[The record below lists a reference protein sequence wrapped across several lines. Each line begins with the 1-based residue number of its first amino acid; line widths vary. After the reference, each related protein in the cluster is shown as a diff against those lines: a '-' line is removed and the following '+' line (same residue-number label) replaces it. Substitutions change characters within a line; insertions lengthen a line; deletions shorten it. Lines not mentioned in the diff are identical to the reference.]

1 MSSPSEELLSELLR
15 VDGLS
20 LSESS
25 EGVKGLAGLTGEEE
39 VDVGFSFPLGV
50 RYTSLTPP

>member
-1 MSSPSEELLSELLR
+1 MVSPSEESLPELLR

-20 LSESS
+20 LSEPS
-25 EGVKGLAGLTGEEE
+25 EGVEGLAGLTGEEE